1 MNLNYKES
9 FEVEMTNILITLIM
23 ALSIKITSSAL
34 SPEYYLITYA
44 DGQREQVVITKN
56 DHICPTY
63 CNVDHAHK
71 VNICE
76 GGCEHIN
83 ESFIIN
89 KHTGKNNTFS
99 FYCKGKEIM
108 LFEQIKIKDTKSKKK
123 KGNSIKLF

>member
-34 SPEYYLITYA
+34 SPKYYLITYE
-44 DGQREQVVITKN
+44 DGQREQVVITKD

-76 GGCEHIN
+76 GDCEHIN

-108 LFEQIKIKDTKSKKK
+108 LFQPIERNYNSEKMKK
-123 KGNSIKLF
+123 NSIKLF

>member
-1 MNLNYKES
+1 MEYKKVGYCGPKRDWSKYDLHISCS
-9 FEVEMTNILITLIM
+9 FLWFL
-23 ALSIKITSSAL
+23 
-34 SPEYYLITYA
+34 YLYCLRIWRNGCFGAIGFHYA
-44 DGQREQVVITKN
+44 
-56 DHICPTY
+56 TY

-108 LFEQIKIKDTKSKKK
+108 LFQQIERNYNSEKMKK
-123 KGNSIKLF
+123 NSIKLF

>member
-34 SPEYYLITYA
+34 SPKYYLITYE
-44 DGQREQVVITKN
+44 DGQREQVVITKD

-76 GGCEHIN
+76 GDCEHIN
-83 ESFIIN
+83 ESFTIN

-108 LFEQIKIKDTKSKKK
+108 LFQQIEKNYNSEKMKK
-123 KGNSIKLF
+123 NSIKLF